1 MKKYI
6 VLLFISLFGFAQQT
20 PAPKQSKSILILGAK
35 AHLGNGQVIDNSLIS
50 IIDGKIATIGDATV
64 MKPAKHDIM
73 IEAAGK
79 HVYPG
84 FIAPN
89 STLGLVEIDAVR
101 ASDDESELGDFNPH
115 VRSIIAYNA
124 ESKLVET
131 TRPNGVLLAQITP
144 RGGRIPGTSSIVQ
157 LDAWNWED
165 ATIKGNDGIHL
176 NWPRSYSRAGWW
188 AEPGGIEMNKN
199 YDPQVKAI
207 QEYFDN
213 AFAYLGSKNA
223 KKDIPFEAM
232 NGLQSG
238 EKTLFV
244 NANGEKEIIDAIL
257 FKKKNNIKNM
267 TIIGGY
273 YAFRVAN
280 LLKENNVS
288 VLLKRVHDL
297 PLLEDED
304 VNLPYKNAKLLMDA
318 GVLVGLQNS
327 GDMERMQV
335 RNLPFYAGT
344 CVAWGM
350 DKEKALQLITSNSAK
365 ILGIDANYGTLESG
379 KSATL
384 FISEGDALDM
394 KTNKITTAFIDG
406 RQISLESHQTE
417 LYERYKEKFMTNL
430 KRIFSLVMIDFCYA

>member
-1 MKKYI
+1 VFAIKYQEQRI
-6 VLLFISLFGFAQQT
+6 LLSSLIN
-20 PAPKQSKSILILGAK
+20 SKSKILFERNPRERVAK
-35 AHLGNGQVIDNSLIS
+35 VAPWLTLDGDPYPS
-50 IIDGKIATIGDATV
+50 IVDGKIASVSDATV
-64 MKPAKHDIM
+64 TKIAKHDIS
-73 IEAAGK
+73 IQADGK
-79 HVYPG
+79 HIYPG

-101 ASDDESELGDFNPH
+101 ASDDESEIGEFNPH

-144 RGGRIPGTSSIVQ
+144 RGGRIAGTSSIVH

-165 ATIKGNDGIHL
+165 AAVKINDGIHL

-199 YDPQVKAI
+199 YDPQIKEI
-207 QEYFDN
+207 QAYFDN
-213 AFAYLGSKNA
+213 AFAYLDSKNA

-232 NGLQSG
+232 KGLQSG
-238 EKTLFV
+238 EKALYI
-244 NANGEKEIIDAIL
+244 NANGEKEIIDAVL
-257 FKKKNNIKNM
+257 FKKKNKIKKM
-267 TIIGGY
+267 VIVGGY
-273 YAFRVAN
+273 YAFKVAN
-280 LLKENNVS
+280 LLKENEVG

-304 VNLPYKNAKLLMDA
+304 VNLPYKNAKLLFDA
-318 GVLVGLQNS
+318 GVLVGLQNA
-327 GDMERMQV
+327 GDMERMQT

-344 CVAWGM
+344 CAAWGLN
-350 DKEKALQLITSNSAK
+350 KEQALQLITGNSAK
-365 ILGIDANYGTLESG
+365 LIGIDNQYGTLESG

-394 KTNKITTAFIDG
+394 KTNLISFAFIDG
-406 RQISLESHQTE
+406 RQISLESHHTE
-417 LYERYKEKFMTNL
+417 LYERYKGKFEQQ
-430 KRIFSLVMIDFCYA
+430 KK

>member
-1 MKKYI
+1 MKKNI
-6 VLLFISLFGFAQQT
+6 VILFISLFGFAQQT
-20 PAPKQSKSILILGAK
+20 PALKQSKTILILGAK
-35 AHLGNGQVIDNSLIS
+35 AHLGNGQVIENSLIS
-50 IIDGKIATIGDATV
+50 IKEGKIATIGDATV
-64 MKPAKHDIM
+64 MKVAKHDIT
-73 IEAAGK
+73 IDASGK

-101 ASDDESELGDFNPH
+101 ASDDESEIGEFNPH

-144 RGGRIPGTSSIVQ
+144 RGGRIAGTSSIVQ

-165 ATIKGNDGIHL
+165 AALKTNDGIHL

-199 YDPQVKAI
+199 YDPQIKEI
-207 QEYFDN
+207 QAYFDN
-213 AFAYLGSKNA
+213 AFAYLDSKNA

-232 NGLQSG
+232 KGLQSG
-238 EKTLFV
+238 EKALYI
-244 NANGEKEIIDAIL
+244 NANGEKEIIDAVL
-257 FKKKNNIKNM
+257 FKKKNKIKKM
-267 TIIGGY
+267 VIVGGY
-273 YAFRVAN
+273 YAFKAAN
-280 LLKENNVS
+280 LLKENEVG

-304 VNLPYKNAKLLMDA
+304 VNLPYKNAKLLVDA
-318 GVLVGLQNS
+318 GVLVALQNA
-327 GDMERMQV
+327 GDMERMQT

-344 CVAWGM
+344 CAAWGLT
-350 DKEKALQLITSNSAK
+350 KEQALQLITGNSAK
-365 ILGIDANYGTLESG
+365 LLGIDNQYGTLESG

-394 KTNKITTAFIDG
+394 KTNLISFAFIDG
-406 RQISLESHQTE
+406 RKISLESHHTE
-417 LYERYKEKFMTNL
+417 LYERYKGKFEQQ
-430 KRIFSLVMIDFCYA
+430 KK

>member
-6 VLLFISLFGFAQQT
+6 VILFISLFGFAQQT
-20 PAPKQSKSILILGAK
+20 PALKQSKTILILGAK
-35 AHLGNGQVIDNSLIS
+35 AHLGNGQVIENSLIS
-50 IIDGKIATIGDATV
+50 IKEGKIATIGDATE
-64 MKPAKHDIM
+64 MKVAKHDIT
-73 IEAAGK
+73 IDASGK

-101 ASDDESELGDFNPH
+101 ASDDESEIGEFNPH

-144 RGGRIPGTSSIVQ
+144 RGGRIAGTSSIVQ

-165 ATIKGNDGIHL
+165 AAVKTNDGIHL

-199 YDPQVKAI
+199 YDPQIKEI
-207 QEYFDN
+207 QAYFDN
-213 AFAYLGSKNA
+213 AFAYLDSKNA

-232 NGLQSG
+232 KGLQSG
-238 EKTLFV
+238 EKTLYI
-244 NANGEKEIIDAIL
+244 NANGEKEIIDAVL
-257 FKKKNNIKNM
+257 FKKKNKIKKM
-267 TIIGGY
+267 VIVGGY
-273 YAFRVAN
+273 YAFKAAN
-280 LLKENNVS
+280 LLKENEVG

-304 VNLPYKNAKLLMDA
+304 VNLPYKNAKLLVDA
-318 GVLVGLQNS
+318 GVLVALQNA
-327 GDMERMQV
+327 GNMERMQT

-344 CVAWGM
+344 CAAWGLT
-350 DKEKALQLITSNSAK
+350 KEQALQLITGNSAK
-365 ILGIDANYGTLESG
+365 LLGIDNQYGTLESG

-394 KTNKITTAFIDG
+394 KTNLISFAFIDG
-406 RQISLESHQTE
+406 RQISLESHHTE
-417 LYERYKEKFMTNL
+417 LYERYKGKFEQQ
-430 KRIFSLVMIDFCYA
+430 KK

>member
-1 MKKYI
+1 MMKKYI

-20 PAPKQSKSILILGAK
+20 PASKQSKSILIIGAK
-35 AHLGNGQVIDNSLIS
+35 AHLGNGKVIENSLIS
-50 IIDGKIATIGDATV
+50 IIDGKIANIGDATV
-64 MKPAKHDIM
+64 MKPAKHDIV
-73 IEAAGK
+73 IDASGK

-101 ASDDESELGDFNPH
+101 ASDDESEIGDFNPH

-144 RGGRIPGTSSIVQ
+144 RGGRIAGTSSIVQ

-165 ATIKGNDGIHL
+165 AATKTDDGIHV

-223 KKDIPFEAM
+223 KKDIPYEAM
-232 NGLQSG
+232 KGLQSG

-244 NANGEKEIIDAIL
+244 NANGEKEIIDAVL
-257 FKKKNNIKNM
+257 FKKKNNIKKM
-267 TIIGGY
+267 TIVGGY
-273 YAFRVAN
+273 YAFKVAN

-304 VNLPYKNAKLLMDA
+304 VNLPYKNAKLLVDA
-318 GVLVGLQNS
+318 GVLVGLQNA
-327 GDMERMQV
+327 GDMERMQT

-344 CVAWGM
+344 CAAWGLS
-350 DKEKALQLITSNSAK
+350 KEQALQLITGNSAK
-365 ILGIDANYGTLESG
+365 ILGIDKQYGTLESG

-394 KTNKITTAFIDG
+394 KTNIISFAFIDG
-406 RQISLESHQTE
+406 RQISLESHHTE
-417 LYERYKEKFMTNL
+417 LYERYKGKFEQQ
-430 KRIFSLVMIDFCYA
+430 KK

>member
-6 VLLFISLFGFAQQT
+6 VLVFISLCGFAQQT

-35 AHLGNGQVIDNSLIS
+35 AHLGNGNVIENSLIS
-50 IIDGKIATIGDATV
+50 LVNGKIASIGDATL
-64 MKPAKHDIM
+64 MKPTKHDIV
-73 IEAAGK
+73 IDAAGK
-79 HVYPG
+79 HIYPG

-101 ASDDESELGDFNPH
+101 ASDDESEIGEFNPH

-165 ATIKGNDGIHL
+165 ATVKENDGIHL

-188 AEPGGIEMNKN
+188 AEPGGIESNKN
-199 YDPQVKAI
+199 YEPQIKEI
-207 QEYFDN
+207 QTYFDN
-213 AFAYLGSKNA
+213 AFAYLNSKND
-223 KKDIPFEAM
+223 KKDLAFEAM
-232 NGLQSG
+232 KGLQSG
-238 EKTLFV
+238 DKTLYV
-244 NANGEKEIIDAIL
+244 SANGEKEIIDAVL
-257 FKKKNNIKNM
+257 FKKKNNIQKM
-267 TIIGGY
+267 VIVGGY
-273 YAFRVAN
+273 YAFKVAQ

-288 VLLKRVHDL
+288 VLLKRIHDL

-304 VNLPYKNAKLLMDA
+304 VNLPYKNAKILYDA
-318 GVLVGLQNS
+318 GVLVGLQNA
-327 GDMERMQV
+327 GDMERMQT

-344 CVAWGM
+344 CAAWGLT
-350 DKEKALQLITSNSAK
+350 KEQALQLISGNTAK
-365 ILGIDANYGTLESG
+365 ILGIDSNYGTLEAG

-384 FISEGDALDM
+384 FLSEGDALEM
-394 KTNKITTAFIDG
+394 KSNVISLAFIDG
-406 RQISLESHQTE
+406 RQISLESHHTE
-417 LYERYKEKFMTNL
+417 LNERYKGKFEQEK
-430 KRIFSLVMIDFCYA
+430 K

>member
-35 AHLGNGQVIDNSLIS
+35 AHLGNGQVIENSLLS

-64 MKPAKHDIM
+64 MKPIQHDIM
-73 IEAAGK
+73 IDASGK
-79 HVYPG
+79 HIYPG

-101 ASDDESELGDFNPH
+101 ASDDESEIGDFNPH

-144 RGGRIPGTSSIVQ
+144 RGGRIAGTSSIVQ

-165 ATIKGNDGIHL
+165 ATIKVNDGIHL

-199 YDPQVKAI
+199 YEPQTKEI

-213 AFAYLGSKNA
+213 AFAYLGGKNA
-223 KKDIPFEAM
+223 KKDIPFDAM
-232 NGLQSG
+232 KGLQSG
-238 EKTLFV
+238 EKTLYI
-244 NANGEKEIIDAIL
+244 NANGEKEIIDVVL
-257 FKKKNNIKNM
+257 FKKKNNIQKVV
-267 TIIGGY
+267 IIGGY
-273 YAFRVAN
+273 YAFKVAP

-288 VLLKRVHDL
+288 VLLNRVHSL

-304 VNLPYKNAKLLMDA
+304 VNLPYKNAKLLVDA
-318 GVLVGLQNS
+318 GVLVGLQNA
-327 GDMERMQV
+327 GDMERMQI

-344 CVAWGM
+344 CSAWGLT
-350 DKEKALQLITSNSAK
+350 KEQALQLITGNSAK
-365 ILGIDANYGTLESG
+365 ILGIDNQYGTLEAG

-394 KTNKITTAFIDG
+394 KTNIISFAFIDG
-406 RQISLESHQTE
+406 RQISLESHHTD
-417 LYERYKEKFMTNL
+417 LYKRYKDKFAQQ
-430 KRIFSLVMIDFCYA
+430 KK